1 MNAFPS
7 NPNKQKSVVARFVE
21 TARRYNHPVIIG
33 NRPKALVEEP
43 VGVFAEGDAVLRM
56 VVAAVG
62 KLVNVGR
69 VHDAAGIHGYAA
81 VAG

>member
-1 MNAFPS
+1 M
-7 NPNKQKSVVARFVE
+7 
-21 TARRYNHPVIIG
+21 
-33 NRPKALVEEP
+33 VEEP